1 MQERDFKQPKDYK
14 YKLSLGHSDSC
25 NDGHISIKIMNFDK
39 ITEKQLID
47 AFYEQISPEQIET
60 LCDTLLD
67 YVKPSRRRVNRRG

>member
-1 MQERDFKQPKDYK
+1 MDFKQPKDYK

-25 NDGHISIKIMNFDK
+25 NDGHISVK

-60 LCDTLLD
+60 MCDTLLD
-67 YVKPSRRRVNRRG
+67 YVRPSRRRVNRRG

>member
-1 MQERDFKQPKDYK
+1 MDFKQPKDYK

-25 NDGHISIKIMNFDK
+25 NDGHISVKIMNFDK

-60 LCDTLLD
+60 MCDTLLD
-67 YVKPSRRRVNRRG
+67 YVRPSRRRVNRRG